1 MMSSL
6 FVVVVRRPTSSSGTQ
21 RRRFKR
27 FCVVAATTA
36 TIAAATAD
44 DPADLPSSVSL
55 VCVFSS
61 EVAFFGVFYFSLCLG
76 FTTTGIE
83 PPLWQQQR
91 GNRMSRQWNWTKIEI
106 GYFSS
111 FLVDFFFVVQRPV
124 QWTWSRL
131 HSGCYDAQ
139 KEQDTDT
146 ETRKPLEWNISH
158 VKGHQWLLFIIS
170 HRKHILF
177 IKVCSLFIVAL
188 RNHNYR
194 WTRDTE
200 QNGST

>member
-1 MMSSL
+1 MSSL

-83 PPLWQQQR
+83 PPL
-91 GNRMSRQWNWTKIEI
+91 
-106 GYFSS
+106 
-111 FLVDFFFVVQRPV
+111 
-124 QWTWSRL
+124 
-131 HSGCYDAQ
+131 
-139 KEQDTDT
+139 
-146 ETRKPLEWNISH
+146 
-158 VKGHQWLLFIIS
+158 
-170 HRKHILF
+170 
-177 IKVCSLFIVAL
+177 
-188 RNHNYR
+188 
-194 WTRDTE
+194 
-200 QNGST
+200 